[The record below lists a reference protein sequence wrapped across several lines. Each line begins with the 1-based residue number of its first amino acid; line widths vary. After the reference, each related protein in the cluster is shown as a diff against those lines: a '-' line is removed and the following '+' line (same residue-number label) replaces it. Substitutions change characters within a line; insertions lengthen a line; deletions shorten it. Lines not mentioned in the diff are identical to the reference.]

1 MSTWLVWCIHVPV
14 CVVFRENQPQPLDL
28 LLSYINE
35 AVGQADKDF
44 LAVERTVSQPEHA
57 L

>member
-1 MSTWLVWCIHVPV
+1 MWCIHVPV